1 MMMMMMMMM
10 MMINNIHKRRGLE
23 LEDSVF

>member
-1 MMMMMMMMM
+1 MMMMMMMM